1 MGFEKHSSLS
11 QYQHF
16 ERQLT
21 WPIRYLMEMHNVK
34 ATVKTWKVL
43 SQRLLWVR
51 ITESENLDKMKLE
64 TEIWVYQKR
73 DGIVRALTEVAGG
86 NVRFSRWSIR
96 TADPPAHK
104 KKNPVSEIIHSVKCS
119 QGFIKEGDGR
129 RAPELPY
136 HNQILPVMLT
146 VPQRKTRANH
156 GIYWFVWN
164 MFSLVSHYASGKL
177 SFHCAWLSHIEDVR
191 RSWDS
196 IMYS

>member
-64 TEIWVYQKR
+64 TEIWVYQKK

-104 KKNPVSEIIHSVKCS
+104 KKK
-119 QGFIKEGDGR
+119 
-129 RAPELPY
+129 
-136 HNQILPVMLT
+136 ILF
-146 VPQRKTRANH
+146 QRSYTQ
-156 GIYWFVWN
+156 
-164 MFSLVSHYASGKL
+164 
-177 SFHCAWLSHIEDVR
+177 
-191 RSWDS
+191 
-196 IMYS
+196 